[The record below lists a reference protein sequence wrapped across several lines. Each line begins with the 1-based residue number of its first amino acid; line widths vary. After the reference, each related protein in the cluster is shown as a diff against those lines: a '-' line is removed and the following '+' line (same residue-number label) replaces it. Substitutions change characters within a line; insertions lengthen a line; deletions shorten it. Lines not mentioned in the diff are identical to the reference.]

1 MLQRERALTLCF
13 LFDLLVGFS
22 DGMEAGDC
30 CLLCLKLVSRH
41 SALVG
46 SGSGGSC
53 PGIRDRRL
61 SSILTHR
68 DLMSSKSRSGDSS
81 SFCTME
87 MGENRGSSSRSV
99 AAGSGM
105 EVLLVLARLLT
116 LRILLLQSLDL
127 KFRLLGPGQGRCT
140 FESSSGSE
148 WHSDEDDSVSINSFD
163 LGMILLGPLCFFLS
177 GAVLIA
183 EVVGA
188 AGVVTVVDR
197 GSFLGAVLP
206 PGALPLGLG
215 GSKGGGSFSFGVVL
229 ELTGLG
235 QLCSSLLEDCSTFF
249 GCFLPVL
256 LLERGRSTETGAF
269 TLVPLPSG
277 PFWPVLGLAFSRMG
291 LSKAR
296 SLGSA
301 CARAALG
308 LLLLQLWFSVAWP
321 SSG

>member
-1 MLQRERALTLCF
+1 
-13 LFDLLVGFS
+13 
-22 DGMEAGDC
+22 
-30 CLLCLKLVSRH
+30 
-41 SALVG
+41 
-46 SGSGGSC
+46 
-53 PGIRDRRL
+53 
-61 SSILTHR
+61 
-68 DLMSSKSRSGDSS
+68 MSSKSRSGDRS
-81 SFCTME
+81 SFCTIE
-87 MGENRGSSSRSV
+87 MGENKGSSSRSV
-99 AAGSGM
+99 AAGSGI

-127 KFRLLGPGQGRCT
+127 KFKLLGPGQGRCT

-148 WHSDEDDSVSINSFD
+148 WHSDEDDSVSINSLD

-177 GAVLIA
+177 GTVLIVL
-183 EVVGA
+183 EA
-188 AGVVTVVDR
+188 AGVVMVVDL
-197 GSFLGAVLP
+197 GSFLGAVFP
-206 PGALPLGLG
+206 PEAFPLGLG

-235 QLCSSLLEDCSTFF
+235 QLCSSLLEDCSIFF

-256 LLERGRSTETGAF
+256 LLEGGRSAGAF

-291 LSKAR
+291 LSKTR
-296 SLGSA
+296 SLGSV

-308 LLLLQLWFSVAWP
+308 LLLLLLWLSEAWT